1 LSQPIILVIN
11 PGSTSTRTALYEG
24 ETLLAERELRCP
36 PEQVGLCDKVID
48 QIDFRTA
55 QVREFLSQAGRKV
68 SDCAA
73 IAARGGPLRPV
84 PGGVYRVNQAML
96 DDARSEHFLEHASK
110 LACLIGDDLG
120 RPADVPCFIVDPVS
134 TDEMADL
141 SRISGLKELPRKGL
155 THALNLKRT
164 ARQFAAKLG
173 KPYESLNLITA
184 HLGGGASIA
193 VHTGG
198 RMIDSVDANGEGPFS
213 PERCGGLRSDSL
225 AKLIASSGK
234 DSHAI
239 HKLLLTQAGLVSHLG
254 TNDSR
259 AVEKLAT
266 EGDAHAHLVYEALAY
281 SVAKHICALAA
292 AVNGKVDGILL
303 TGGLARSQMI
313 VEWIRKRVE
322 FLGPVEVYPGEHE
335 MAALQEGV
343 ARALAGLEPV
353 RVYPTGQVEI
363 K

>member
-1 LSQPIILVIN
+1 MTQPIILVIN

-36 PEQVGLCDKVID
+36 PEQIGLCDKIID
-48 QIDFRTA
+48 QIDFRTE
-55 QVREFLSQAGRKV
+55 QVREFLTQAGRKV

-96 DDARSEHFLEHASK
+96 DDARSEHFIPHASK
-110 LACLIGDDLG
+110 LACLIGDELG
-120 RPADVPCFIVDPVS
+120 RAGGVPCFVVDPVS

-225 AKLIASSGK
+225 AKLVATGGK
-234 DSHAI
+234 DLHAI

-259 AVEKLAT
+259 AVEQRAT
-266 EGDAHAHLVYEALAY
+266 EGDAHARLVYEALAY
-281 SVAKHICALAA
+281 GVAKHICALAA
-292 AVNGKVDGILL
+292 AVNGKVDGVLL

-353 RVYPTGQVEI
+353 KVYPTGQVEI